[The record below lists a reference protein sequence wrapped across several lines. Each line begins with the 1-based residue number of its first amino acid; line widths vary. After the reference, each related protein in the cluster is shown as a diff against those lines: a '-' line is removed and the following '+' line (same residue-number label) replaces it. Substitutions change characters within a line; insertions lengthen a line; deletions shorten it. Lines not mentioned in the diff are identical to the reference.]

1 MFGKF
6 ILATVPVKVRRPS
19 RKHIDGAVK
28 TLDIQIMDFQDRA
41 KEKKSYRS
49 PDALIEISQVIGKVK
64 FMYQLGMID
73 GREYRYI
80 LKRLEGCPE
89 ENEEIEEV
97 EI

>member
-41 KEKKSYRS
+41 KEK
-49 PDALIEISQVIGKVK
+49 
-64 FMYQLGMID
+64 
-73 GREYRYI
+73 
-80 LKRLEGCPE
+80 
-89 ENEEIEEV
+89 
-97 EI
+97 